1 MRLKTVRRLTLFPG
15 ARFGPACGL
24 WHELGEYLLQF
35 GRIDVVGQV
44 DVGVHLVELVAAL
57 ERDRGL
63 DSAGLLRKLMTMSAP
78 TAASGGKADM
88 AGNGPKTTFMTRRA
102 DNHMVVMRAIKRVK
116 GDKPCWK
123 LTRCSPARFRK
134 TTTATWCR

>member
-24 WHELGEYLLQF
+24 WHERGEYLLQF

-57 ERDRGL
+57 HTPKQMTLRNALIEPELVEQTPLLVPPSIILASKAVIHGFTRINVWRRSQAFFDSIDPER
-63 DSAGLLRKLMTMSAP
+63 T
-78 TAASGGKADM
+78 
-88 AGNGPKTTFMTRRA
+88 
-102 DNHMVVMRAIKRVK
+102 
-116 GDKPCWK
+116 
-123 LTRCSPARFRK
+123 
-134 TTTATWCR
+134 